1 MQVLHLFK
9 TSECDR
15 AQRQQ
20 SQNSRKKN
28 SDSLM
33 RLKYQQLQWQ
43 AGRAVLLVEP
53 LLQLFQGEYTDG
65 IKKRRLI

>member
-15 AQRQQ
+15 AKRQQ
-20 SQNSRKKN
+20 SQNSGKEN
-28 SDSLM
+28 SGSLM

-43 AGRAVLLVEP
+43 AGRAVLL
-53 LLQLFQGEYTDG
+53 QLFQGEYTDG

>member
-15 AQRQQ
+15 AKRQQ
-20 SQNSRKKN
+20 SQNSGKEN

-43 AGRAVLLVEP
+43 AGRAVLL
-53 LLQLFQGEYTDG
+53 QLFQGEYTDG

>member
-1 MQVLHLFK
+1 MRVLHLFK

-15 AQRQQ
+15 AKRQQ
-20 SQNSRKKN
+20 SQNSRKRN

>member
-9 TSECDR
+9 TSECDKTK
-15 AQRQQ
+15 RQQ

-33 RLKYQQLQWQ
+33 RLKYQQFKWQ
-43 AGRAVLLVEP
+43 AGRTVLLV
-53 LLQLFQGEYTDG
+53 
-65 IKKRRLI
+65 